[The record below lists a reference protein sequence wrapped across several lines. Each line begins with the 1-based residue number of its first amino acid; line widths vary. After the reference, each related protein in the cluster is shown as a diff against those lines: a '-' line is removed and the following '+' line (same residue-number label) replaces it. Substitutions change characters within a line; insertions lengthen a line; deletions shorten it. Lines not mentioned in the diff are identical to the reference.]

1 MERPE
6 RERGKADPEMHEMRH
21 NNYRELH
28 NHSIEV
34 AWERQ
39 IISNIATPLKRKQYD
54 FFLQRGE
61 AEVG

>member
-1 MERPE
+1 
-6 RERGKADPEMHEMRH
+6 MHEMRH
-21 NNYRELH
+21 NNYREFH

-54 FFLQRGE
+54 FLQRGE
-61 AEVG
+61 VG